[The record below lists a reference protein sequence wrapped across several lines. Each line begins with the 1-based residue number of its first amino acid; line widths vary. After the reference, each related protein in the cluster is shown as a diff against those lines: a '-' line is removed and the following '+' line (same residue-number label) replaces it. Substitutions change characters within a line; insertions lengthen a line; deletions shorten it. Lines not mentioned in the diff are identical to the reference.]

1 MNGAANLKNFAT
13 CWKPKEHKPNLRTQ
27 GAAMPTKRR
36 VAKGREHRIT
46 RAALEAFTAQDMLG
60 LHRALG
66 LRPWQPSPLDAD
78 TPEPPAWAGTLWADG
93 WGLAHDLRGKL
104 EAMTPSR

>member
-1 MNGAANLKNFAT
+1 MDR
-13 CWKPKEHKPNLRTQ
+13 PKKW

-36 VAKGREHRIT
+36 AAKGRNNRIT
-46 RAALEAFTAQDMLG
+46 GQAVEAFMDGDALG

-66 LRPWQPSPLDAD
+66 LRPWQPSPLAAD

-93 WGLAHDLRGKL
+93 WGLAYDLRGKL